1 MRTEVVHDDDI
12 AGLQRG
18 AENVVEVSQEDLSV
32 GCSLDGHGGDHA
44 AETHRAQDGEDLPI
58 TFGRRF
64 VNANFSGRSCITP
77 RHLGRDAA
85 FIKVNQLLWGDGT
98 QPVQEDFAPRAVLR
112 GVALGGVERL
122 FFSRSPNSRTTRHI
136 CVWLT
141 ATPVVR
147 SSSSRNSRRTRSGLT
162 FSNLVTSARST
173 RLGRPWRL
181 CAARS
186 MVPLRFCAADT
197 FQAHGTLT
205 PNRSANSRNVPL
217 PAA

>member
-1 MRTEVVHDDDI
+1 MR
-12 AGLQRG
+12 Q
-18 AENVVEVSQEDLSV
+18 QEDLGV
-32 GCSLDGHGGDHA
+32 GGRLDGHGGDHA
-44 AETHRAQDGEDLPI
+44 AETHRAQDGEDLPVA
-58 TFGRRF
+58 FGDRF
-64 VNANFSGRSCITP
+64 GNANASGRSCITA

-85 FIKVNQLLWGDGT
+85 FIRIDQLLRGDT
-98 QPVQEDFAPRAVLR
+98 AQPIQEDFAPRAVLH

-141 ATPVVR
+141 ATPVLR
-147 SSSSRNSRRTRSGLT
+147 SSSSRNSRSTRSGLAV
-162 FSNLVTSARST
+162 SNRLTSARST

-181 CAARS
+181 CAERS
-186 MVPLRFCAADT
+186 MLPLRFRAADT

-205 PNRSANSRNVPL
+205 PKRSASSRNVPL